1 MIPQRRHHKYFLPD
15 ILLSERF
22 VLDQEVQVGLVL
34 PASVRLTENVI
45 QEVLTHLAVIIAI
58 SRSLTANKGSLTAII
73 IVLLCFWNCSIVVC
87 NALQYF

>member
-34 PASVRLTENVI
+34 PASLRLTEDVI

-58 SRSLTANKGSLTAII
+58 SRSLIAIKRSLPQ
-73 IVLLCFWNCSIVVC
+73 IV
-87 NALQYF
+87 